1 MVIGFA
7 VQTKEL
13 VVETLGGTHTIV
25 KGVEMEV
32 SDLISPG
39 MEVVKGQTRGF
50 ITVNVSDSAEITR
63 GYNDLKA

>member
-13 VVETLGGTHTIV
+13 VVETSGGTHTIV
-25 KGVEMEV
+25 KGVETKV

>member
-13 VVETLGGTHTIV
+13 VVETAGGTHTIV

-39 MEVVKGQTRGF
+39 MEVVKGQTRGV
-50 ITVNVSDSAEITR
+50 TVNVPDSAEIIR
-63 GYNDLKA
+63 GYSNL